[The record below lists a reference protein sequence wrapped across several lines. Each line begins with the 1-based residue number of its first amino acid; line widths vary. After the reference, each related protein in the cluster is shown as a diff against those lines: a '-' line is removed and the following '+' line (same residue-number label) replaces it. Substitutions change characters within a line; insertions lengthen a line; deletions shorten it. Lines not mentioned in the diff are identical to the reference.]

1 MIGGGRTE
9 TAPGRRGSAST
20 ARRRTAGRARSRRRL
35 RRPGWVRRWV
45 GPRVIGAL
53 LVAALVAAGGWL
65 WLRDSSFVAVR
76 QVNIVGVSGPD
87 ASRIRSALT
96 GAARGMTTL
105 DVKMSA
111 LQTAVK
117 PFPVVKHLTVTTSFP
132 HTMRIDVAEQVPV
145 AEVSAGGRQIAVSAD
160 GTLLHDAPSTGPLPT
175 ISVSVFP
182 GGTHIDR
189 SLEPE
194 VGLLAAAPYTLLAKV
209 EQVSTDP
216 THGLVAALRNGPKIY
231 FGDAANLS
239 AKWSAAT
246 AVLASSTSTG
256 AAYIDVTDASRPAA
270 GAGTDTGTTGS
281 ASAGSTVP
289 GGTATAPST
298 GGTATIGG
306 G

>member
-1 MIGGGRTE
+1 MIGGGRSQA
-9 TAPGRRGSAST
+9 APGRRGSART
-20 ARRRTAGRARSRRRL
+20 ARGRTSGRARTRRRL
-35 RRPGWVRRWV
+35 PRWV
-45 GPRVIGAL
+45 GPRFLGVL
-53 LVAALVAAGGWL
+53 LTLVLLATGGWL
-65 WLRDSSFVAVR
+65 WLRNSSLVAVR
-76 QVNIVGVSGPD
+76 QVTVIGVSGPD
-87 ASRIRSALT
+87 ASQIRSALT

-105 DVKMSA
+105 NVKLGA

-117 PFPVVKHLTVTTSFP
+117 PFPVVKHLTVRTSFP

-175 ISVSVFP
+175 IPVSVFP
-182 GGTHIDR
+182 GGTHVDR

-194 VGLLAAAPYTLLAKV
+194 VSLLAAAPYALLARV
-209 EQVSTDP
+209 DQVSTDP

-231 FGDAANLS
+231 FGDATDLQG
-239 AKWSAAT
+239 KWSAAT
-246 AVLASSTSTG
+246 AVLASSTSAG

-281 ASAGSTVP
+281 AGAGSTAA